1 MALPAPPQTV
11 TACRKCGGTVFVQKR
26 GAVATALGVLLLFA
40 AIVPGVLVLWLAPK
54 HVRCA
59 KCGKK
64 L

>member
-1 MALPAPPQTV
+1 
-11 TACRKCGGTVFVQKR
+11 VFVEKR
-26 GAVATALGVLLLFA
+26 GAVSTALGVLLLFA